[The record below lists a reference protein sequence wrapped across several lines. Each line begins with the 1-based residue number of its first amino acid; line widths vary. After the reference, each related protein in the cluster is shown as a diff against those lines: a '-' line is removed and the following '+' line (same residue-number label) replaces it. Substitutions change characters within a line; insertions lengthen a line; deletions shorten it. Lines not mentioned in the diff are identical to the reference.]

1 MPTARRLLY
10 VLATLAALW
19 LIASADLP
27 TLPIPGWPHG

>member
-19 LIASADLP
+19 LVVSADLP
-27 TLPIPGWPHG
+27 AMPIPGWPHG